1 MTTHKTQDTSKPDSN
16 GMVTYKGKPSKQGVR
31 KVFPMETGDGVAL
44 MKMVVESCRKRRQ
57 YVCKYNP
64 DAEGL
69 QLFTD
74 RSIEFFEYVAK
85 VNADPDMKTKI
96 IPDVESWAL
105 YLGVTRTTIFTYEK
119 RGGEWA
125 STIDFF
131 KNAIATNKK
140 QLALTYKV
148 PPVLAIFDLTNNH
161 GYVNSQEFKLETPAA
176 EIRPGQTLED
186 KVQDAGLVWDATTG
200 EYIPDKGKV

>member
-1 MTTHKTQDTSKPDSN
+1 MARRKTQDTSIPDSN
-16 GMVTYKGKPSKQGVR
+16 ELVNYKGAPSKQGVR
-31 KVFPMETGDGVAL
+31 KVLPMETGDGVAL
-44 MKMVVESCRKRRQ
+44 MKMVVDSCRKRRQ

-69 QLFTD
+69 QKFTD
-74 RSIEFFEYVAK
+74 ASIEFFEYVAK

-105 YLGVTRTTIFTYEK
+105 YLGVTRQTIFAYER

-125 STIDFF
+125 EIIDFF

-176 EIRPGQTLED
+176 EIRPGQTLEE
-186 KVQDAGLVWDATTG
+186 KVQSAGLVWDATTG
-200 EYIPDKGKV
+200 EYIPDKGKA